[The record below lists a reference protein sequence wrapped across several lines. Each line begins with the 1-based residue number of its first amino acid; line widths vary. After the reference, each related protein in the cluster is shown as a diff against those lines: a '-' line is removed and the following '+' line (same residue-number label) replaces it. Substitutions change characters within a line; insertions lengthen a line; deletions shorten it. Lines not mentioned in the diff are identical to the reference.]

1 MRLIAHRAAVTAT
14 VTALALSLSLARPA
28 LAQPAEPTVPPRD
41 TPAEG
46 PPDAQTD
53 APAPTIDCAHGATRV
68 AALVREEYWVDAHL
82 VAQALDALCPS
93 HPSSFVWRMWDAVA
107 LVKLDESPRARTL
120 LGSVA
125 QSPDP
130 LMRQAA
136 EVIHVW
142 SLLADGDQA
151 AFQHALARLEGPA
164 RTRLHVLSAAQ
175 TRRDIR
181 PLLAGLEPPLRLE
194 VDRVYRRYER
204 RHAKRPW
211 LAGTLSAVVPGLGQA
226 YAGSWESAAVSF
238 VLNGVL
244 IGATVELARRE
255 FYAASTV
262 TGLAGS
268 VFYVGSILSAADLA
282 RRRNERAAEPALR
295 ELEHLLVPELFP

>member
-1 MRLIAHRAAVTAT
+1 MRLIAMTAA
-14 VTALALSLSLARPA
+14 ALALTRPA
-28 LAQPAEPTVPPRD
+28 MAQPAEPAATPVDAPEDAPEA
-41 TPAEG
+41 TPA
-46 PPDAQTD
+46 D
-53 APAPTIDCAHGATRV
+53 APALTPAYAIDCAHGATRV
-68 AALVREEYWVDAHL
+68 AALVRDEYWVDAHL
-82 VAQALDALCPS
+82 VAQTLDALCPS
-93 HPSSFVWRMWDAVA
+93 HPSSFVWRLWDAVA
-107 LVKLDESPRARTL
+107 LIKLDESPRARTL

-142 SLLADGDQA
+142 SLLADGDRA
-151 AFQHALARLEGPA
+151 AFARAVVRLEGPA
-164 RTRLHVLSAAQ
+164 RSRLQVLSATYA
-175 TRRDIR
+175 RRNVR
-181 PLLAGLEPPLRLE
+181 PLLAELQPPLRLE
-194 VDRVYRRYER
+194 VDRVYRRFER
-204 RHAKRPW
+204 RHGKRPW

-268 VFYVGSILSAADLA
+268 VFYLGSILSAADLA
-282 RRRNERAAEPALR
+282 RRHNERAAEPERRALER
-295 ELEHLLVPELFP
+295 LLIPELFP